1 MVFMPSILPI
11 SAHPPRPAEM
21 QAHAMDNLRYIRDT
35 IERAGS
41 FTAVPGVGGIA
52 GNGEN
57 RNDSGKTYNANAKP
71 VAGFHTH
78 HCHYA
83 PRP

>member
-1 MVFMPSILPI
+1 MMRRHVMH
-11 SAHPPRPAEM
+11 AQPPM
-21 QAHAMDNLRYIRDT
+21 
-35 IERAGS
+35 
-41 FTAVPGVGGIA
+41 VPGVGGIA

-57 RNDSGKTYNANAKP
+57 RDDSGKTYNANAKP

>member
-1 MVFMPSILPI
+1 MHAQSPMV
-11 SAHPPRPAEM
+11 PR
-21 QAHAMDNLRYIRDT
+21 
-35 IERAGS
+35 
-41 FTAVPGVGGIA
+41 VGGVA

-57 RNDSGKTYNANAKP
+57 RNDSGKTYDAIAKP